1 MKKLFNRSVQR
12 KERIM
17 IFYIDSNNNVT
28 QRIIKVISIEES
40 SVIAFCYYRKKVRTF
55 KLSNIL
61 SVGPITKRVGA

>member
-1 MKKLFNRSVQR
+1 MNLFNRSLVHNE
-12 KERIM
+12 KIM